1 MSEGITVCIVACGV
15 MVGVVAV
22 WRVGVTTQ
30 VQQTKYDSPGPALS
44 QSNNPWL
51 SRAGSL
57 IVLLDERLRH
67 TKRPEP

>member
-22 WRVGVTTQ
+22 WRGGVIGYNETNQ
-30 VQQTKYDSPGPALS
+30 YDSPGPALS